1 MKKRLLTALAVTLG
15 IYAHAQTEK
24 GKIILGGTVSFTSDK
39 YELEYER
46 KTTSL
51 AIGPSIGFFTSKN
64 LALGLTLSYNYQ
76 KNSPYQQINAINGSI
91 HIDEVG
97 GNKSNGFGVIPF
109 LRYYLDLHEKVKLFG
124 QLNAGM
130 LFAKNKQIAAGGS
143 IMDNSK
149 ITTYIGSVEPGIAF
163 FPHKKIAIELKVP
176 LFSYYDQKY
185 KYLDP
190 YTTSSKYTHFSF
202 GSDLTKPSLGV
213 NFHL

>member
-76 KNSPYQQINAINGSI
+76 KI
-91 HIDEVG
+91 VRT
-97 GNKSNGFGVIPF
+97 NK
-109 LRYYLDLHEKVKLFG
+109 L
-124 QLNAGM
+124 M
-130 LFAKNKQIAAGGS
+130 L
-143 IMDNSK
+143 
-149 ITTYIGSVEPGIAF
+149 
-163 FPHKKIAIELKVP
+163 
-176 LFSYYDQKY
+176 
-185 KYLDP
+185 
-190 YTTSSKYTHFSF
+190 
-202 GSDLTKPSLGV
+202 
-213 NFHL
+213 